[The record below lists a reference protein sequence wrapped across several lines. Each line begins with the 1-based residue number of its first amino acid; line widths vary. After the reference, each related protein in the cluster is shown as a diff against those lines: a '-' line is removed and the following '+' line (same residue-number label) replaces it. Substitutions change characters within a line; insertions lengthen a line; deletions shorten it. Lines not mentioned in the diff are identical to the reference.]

1 MNWETILNYVN
12 GESSFEEMQQV
23 LDWANEQTEHRYL
36 LTYLERKK
44 KQLEHPLKQNDIDE
58 QWLHLLNR
66 IFELPKSNNKKGFQ
80 RSYWLTGVA
89 ASLLLLCFFGW
100 LYVQNTK
107 YQIDNTVQTLK
118 SAQNVGGHLVLPDGT
133 RVFMAPNSKISYTHS
148 FGTAKREIQ
157 LTGEAFFE
165 VKHDEHKPFIIRT
178 DNHLAVTVLGT
189 SFNVYA
195 RPKANTEVKVATG
208 LVGITANNQTHYVK
222 AGQQLIYQL
231 NTHQVIIKDVDA
243 QDASSLQNQT
253 LFFKD
258 DDADDIAEKLERWYN
273 IKIEVQPSARKHAR
287 FSGEMKDTGIDN
299 LLHGLSYAT
308 GLHYSYKNPHT
319 VILF

>member
-12 GESSFEEMQQV
+12 GESSDEETQQV
-23 LDWANEQTEHRYL
+23 INWANEQTEHRYL
-36 LTYLERKK
+36 LTYLERRKQ
-44 KQLEHPLKQNDIDE
+44 QLEKPLKQNDIDE
-58 QWLHLLNR
+58 QWLHLLDR
-66 IFELPKSNNKKGFQ
+66 IFELPKSNNRKGFQ

-89 ASLLLLCFFGW
+89 ASLLLCFFGW

-107 YQIDNTVQTLK
+107 YQVDNTVQTLK
-118 SAQNVGGHLVLPDGT
+118 SAQNVGGHLILPDGT
-133 RVFMAPNSKISYTHS
+133 RVFMAPNSKISYSHA

-157 LTGEAFFE
+157 LTGEAFFD
-165 VKHDEHKPFIIRT
+165 VKHDTHKPFTIRT
-178 DNHLAVTVLGT
+178 DSHLAVTVLGT

-195 RPKANTEVKVATG
+195 RPEANTEVKVATG

-231 NTHQVIIKDVDA
+231 NNHQVIIKEVDA

-258 DDADDIAEKLERWYN
+258 DNADEIAEKLQRWYN
-273 IKIEVQPSARKHAR
+273 IKIEVKASARKHAR

-299 LLHGLSYAT
+299 LLHGLGYAT
-308 GLHYSYKNPHT
+308 GLHYSYKNPQT